1 LLADARRQAVPRA
14 GETRDRAPVVAAG
27 PYDEHQAKQVLGI
40 RTMPSWACANR
51 AEAHAAFDA
60 VGGPVAVKILDAA
73 ILHKTEIGGVHLGVA
88 SHAELDQALDRL
100 PGARRFLVEAMAPPG
115 VDLVLGARRD
125 PVFGPVL
132 LLGLGGTTAE
142 ALADVAIRLAPVS
155 LAEAAAMPAELAGR
169 ALFAGWR
176 GGPELD
182 TAELARVATGLGD
195 LLVADPGLDEIEVNP
210 LRLTHDGLVAL
221 DAVIISKE
229 ADDAH
234 PDQ

>member
-1 LLADARRQAVPRA
+1 
-14 GETRDRAPVVAAG
+14 VVAAG

-40 RTMPSWACANR
+40 RTMPGRACANR

-88 SHAELDQALDRL
+88 SHVELDQALDRL
-100 PGARRFLVEAMAPPG
+100 PGARRYLVEVMAPPG

-169 ALFAGWR
+169 ALLTGWR

-182 TAELARVATGLGD
+182 TAELARVVVALGD
-195 LLVADPGLDEIEVNP
+195 LLVANPGLDEIEVNP

-234 PDQ
+234 PPQ